1 MGTTKKPTPAP
12 TEKKNDPKLM
22 KNILELTTDEL
33 LTLLNVKVKKD
44 SDALLSMADCFD
56 GIVLR
61 NITVRELIVSLL
73 AVADLDTP
81 VHRLPTDQYDPGVS
95 TVISKNEDGSVR
107 IDIADM
113 MDSDSNDDDCCD
125 NCDADCGACPSC
137 CGSEEEEADDDQP
150 DESCGDQSSCMFGFT
165 GFDRVADYFESVF
178 GSSMICMHSYHCEN
192 KNCRYHSENPN
203 RK

>member
-1 MGTTKKPTPAP
+1 MGTTKKPTPAS

-44 SDALLSMADCFD
+44 SDALISMAKCFD

-81 VHRLPTDQYDPGVS
+81 VHRLSTDQYDPGIS
-95 TVISKNEDGSVR
+95 TIISKNEDGSVE
-107 IDIADM
+107 IDIADV
-113 MDSDSNDDDCCD
+113 MDDDLDDDDDCRD
-125 NCDADCGACPSC
+125 GCDADCGDCPGC
-137 CGSEEEEADDDQP
+137 CGCDDEDNSN
-150 DESCGDQSSCMFGFT
+150 DVDTSSCMFGMT
-165 GFDRVADYFESVF
+165 DMDEVANYFESVF
-178 GSSMICMHSYHCEN
+178 GRPLTCAHSNTCE
-192 KNCRYHSENPN
+192 KLDCRYNMNNPN